1 MSVTVTIS
9 QNFISHVR
17 HLYER
22 SLEFILT
29 RRGVRH
35 GINGYTH
42 FGHSAYVIAVAS
54 VETFMNEVFLSS
66 LSRMTHKDS
75 PLWKFDKDWV
85 EKLELSPKL
94 VLVPQLLF
102 GESFERGAQP
112 YQDMALLVK
121 VRNDLVH
128 FKMPFTP
135 PKYLHSLGVR
145 RIALVAHNSE
155 GADYP
160 WPSKLNCSE
169 GIRWAH
175 NTACETVHRLVSFA
189 GENSDHP
196 LLSAVSNFSLIPES
210 EIREW
215 FLRHGIDPESDD
227 PEKRKN
233 NNA

>member
-9 QNFISHVR
+9 QNFITHVR
-17 HLYER
+17 DLYVR

-29 RRGVRH
+29 RKGVRH

-42 FGHSAYVIAVAS
+42 TGHSAYVIAVAS
-54 VETFMNEVFLSS
+54 VETFMNEVFLSAWP
-66 LSRMTHKDS
+66 RMTYQDS
-75 PLWKFDKDWV
+75 PLGKVDKDWV
-85 EKLELSPKL
+85 EKLELAPKL

-102 GESFERGAQP
+102 GKTFERGAQP
-112 YQDMALLVK
+112 YQDMALLIK

-135 PKYLHSLGVR
+135 PKYLHSLGMR
-145 RIALVAHNSE
+145 RIALVARESG

-175 NTACETVHRLVSFA
+175 NTACETVHKLVSFA
-189 GENSDHP
+189 EGNSDHS
-196 LLSAVSNFSLIPES
+196 LLGAASNFSPISES
-210 EIREW
+210 AVREW
-215 FLRHGIDPESDD
+215 FIRHGIDPESDD
-227 PEKRKN
+227 PEIGKS